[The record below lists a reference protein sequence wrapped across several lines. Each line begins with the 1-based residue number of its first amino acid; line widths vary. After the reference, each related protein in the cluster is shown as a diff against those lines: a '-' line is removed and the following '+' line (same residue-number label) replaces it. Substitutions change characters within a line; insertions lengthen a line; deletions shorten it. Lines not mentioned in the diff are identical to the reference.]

1 MRQRLSSRIAA
12 RRRASSEVLARLAV
26 ISIAVALVA
35 AAEVAAT
42 LSAASPHV
50 NGETRAT
57 VTRKRVAPAPYGGE
71 PHLSRD
77 STAPTAVRQA
87 AIRFVRD
94 YASWSAAVLT
104 GIPAGEATKRV
115 IRVVER
121 QDPRGAPDAAEPAR
135 SVRIARGGA
144 RSFVVT
150 STIGNF
156 LIGKRRS
163 RWLVVSVP
171 GD

>member
-1 MRQRLSSRIAA
+1 
-12 RRRASSEVLARLAV
+12 V

-35 AAEVAAT
+35 AAETVAT
-42 LSAASPHV
+42 LSATSAH
-50 NGETRAT
+50 GRTETRGM
-57 VTRKRVAPAPYGGE
+57 VTRKRVAPAPHGGE

-77 STAPTAVRQA
+77 SPAPIAVRQA

-94 YASWSAAVLT
+94 YASWSAARLT
-104 GIPAGEATKRV
+104 ALPPGEATKRV
-115 IRVVER
+115 IRLLER
-121 QDPRGAPDAAEPAR
+121 QDPRATPDAGEAAW
-135 SVRIARGGA
+135 SVRIARASA

-150 STIGNF
+150 STVGNF
-156 LIGKRRS
+156 RIGKRTS